1 MVTCPGRNVV
11 ALTAQR
17 RQTGRLMRALS
28 TLCATLLMT
37 AVAPATVQ
45 AQASADVAFD
55 WFDYRGDDAVFAT
68 PLPAGDYRNPI
79 LAGFFPDPSIT
90 RVGERYY
97 LVNSTFTYFPAI
109 PVFQSTDL
117 VHWTQIGNVVERTDQ
132 LDYDGLEVSRGMFA
146 PSIGYHNGR
155 YYVVGTSVDNGGNF
169 IASTR
174 NPAGPWSALTWLR
187 GIDGID
193 LSLFFDRDGSA
204 YLLNNG
210 PPEGTPQYEGHRAI
224 WMQRFDLASNQPVG
238 PRKVLLDRGVDPAS
252 KPIWIEAPHVYQRN
266 GWYYLSCAEGGT
278 LPSQQH
284 QQVVLRSRNVW
295 GPYTPAP
302 NNPILSQ
309 NGLPAG
315 RAHPVINAGHA
326 DFVTT
331 PDGQWWAV
339 FLAARPYAGDRYN
352 TGRETFLLPVQWHD
366 DWPWILPAGEP
377 IPSIVK
383 APALVATAGDQ
394 APLSG
399 NFVWHDDFDTNAL
412 QHQWL
417 FLRVPHQSVADL
429 STRIGWLTLHA
440 SNQGLD
446 GTGTPA
452 FLARRQQHARFTAST
467 ALAVPTQS
475 GVRAGLA
482 AFQNSNAWYALGVRR
497 DGDAVRVFLEKRQGT
512 TTTVLAQARIRART
526 QVRLQI
532 SGDGGAY
539 SFAFDADGRGWQ
551 VLDRNDD
558 AGFLSTAQAGGFV
571 GSMIGPFAQLEPRRT
586 DED

>member
-1 MVTCPGRNVV
+1 
-11 ALTAQR
+11 
-17 RQTGRLMRALS
+17 MRALS
-28 TLCATLLMT
+28 TLCARLLIGL
-37 AVAPATVQ
+37 AASATVQ

-79 LAGFFPDPSIT
+79 LAGFYPDPSIT
-90 RVGERYY
+90 QVGNHYY

-132 LDYDGLEVSRGMFA
+132 LNYDGLEVSRGMFA
-146 PSIGYHNGR
+146 PTIRYHNGR
-155 YYVVGTSVDNGGNF
+155 YYVVGTSADNGGNF
-169 IASTR
+169 IASAS
-174 NPAGPWSALTWLR
+174 NPAGPWSALSWLP

-193 LSLFFDRDGSA
+193 LSLFFDTDGSA

-210 PPEGTPQYEGHRAI
+210 PPEGAPQYEGHRAI

-238 PRKVLLDRGVDPAS
+238 PRRVLLDRGVDPAS

-278 LPSQQH
+278 LPDQQH
-284 QQVVLRSRNVW
+284 RQVVLRSRHVW
-295 GPYTPAP
+295 GPYTSAP

-309 NGLPAG
+309 NDLPAG

-352 TGRETFLLPVQWHD
+352 TGRETFLLPVQWRD
-366 DWPWILPAGEP
+366 DWPSILPAGAP
-377 IPSIVK
+377 IPTIAK
-383 APALVATAGDQ
+383 APALAAAAGDQ

-399 NFVWHDDFDTNAL
+399 NFTWHDDFDTSTL
-412 QHQWL
+412 RREWL
-417 FLRVPHQSVADL
+417 FLRVPHQPLADL
-429 STRIGWLTLHA
+429 NTRTGWLTLHA
-440 SNQGLD
+440 GSQGLD

-452 FLARRQQHARFTAST
+452 FLARRQQHTRFTAST
-467 ALAVPTQS
+467 ALAVPIQS
-475 GVRAGLA
+475 GVSGGLA
-482 AFQNSNAWYALGVRR
+482 AFQNASAWYALGVRR
-497 DGDAVRVFLEKRQGT
+497 DGDGLEVFLDKREGAQT
-512 TTTVLAQARIRART
+512 STLAHTHVALTA

-551 VLDRNDD
+551 VLRRDDD
-558 AGFLSTAQAGGFV
+558 AGMLSTAQAGGFV
-571 GSMIGPFAQLEPRRT
+571 GTMIGPFAQLQLARPKG
-586 DED
+586 D